1 MKLVRPLLYG
11 TMEYK
16 EITWQFEGSTD
27 TMDQP
32 LRKKRIFTYTSFHRD
47 IDSINIRLLAELQR
61 DPRLTMSE
69 LGRRI
74 GMSSPAVTERVRR
87 LEEAG
92 VIQGYRLDVNPAA
105 LGLPITVYVRVRP
118 NAGQLPKIMELAQ
131 QIPEV
136 VECHRVTGEDCFV
149 LKVHIPAIDQLDRL
163 LDGFLLYGS
172 TITTIIQSSP
182 VPLRPP
188 PLPEDDF
195 LDE

>member
-1 MKLVRPLLYG
+1 MDKELKKKRLFTYSSFN
-11 TMEYK
+11 K
-16 EITWQFEGSTD
+16 EI
-27 TMDQP
+27 
-32 LRKKRIFTYTSFHRD
+32 
-47 IDSINIRLLAELQR
+47 DSLNIRILEELQR

-87 LEEAG
+87 LEESG
-92 VIQGYRLDVNPAA
+92 VIRGYSLDLDPAA
-105 LGLPITVYVRVRP
+105 LGLPIAAYVRIRP
-118 NAGQLPKIMELAQ
+118 NSGQLPRIAELAQ

-163 LDGFLLYGS
+163 LDNFLLYGS
-172 TITTIIQSSP
+172 TTTTIIQSSP

-188 PLPEDDF
+188 PLPEDKAT
-195 LDE
+195 E

>member
-1 MKLVRPLLYG
+1 MSQ
-11 TMEYK
+11 E
-16 EITWQFEGSTD
+16 
-27 TMDQP
+27 
-32 LRKKRIFTYTSFHRD
+32 LREKRIFTYTAVNEE
-47 IDSINIRLLAELQR
+47 IDAVNRRVLEELQR

-92 VIQGYRLDVNPAA
+92 VIRGYRLDLNPVA
-105 LGLPITVYVRVRP
+105 LGLPIAAYIRIRP
-118 NAGQLPKIMELAQ
+118 NSGQLPRIAELAQ

-136 VECHRVTGEDCFV
+136 VECHRVTGEDCFI

-163 LDGFLLYGS
+163 LDSFLLYGS
-172 TITTIIQSSP
+172 TTTNIIQSSP

-188 PLPEDDF
+188 PLPEDA
-195 LDE
+195 LQE

>member
-1 MKLVRPLLYG
+1 MP
-11 TMEYK
+11 E
-16 EITWQFEGSTD
+16 S
-27 TMDQP
+27 
-32 LRKKRIFTYTSFHRD
+32 LRTKQLFTYAPQHEALDEVNVR
-47 IDSINIRLLAELQR
+47 ILEELQR

-92 VIQGYRLDVNPAA
+92 VIRGYRLDLNPAA
-105 LGLPITVYVRVRP
+105 LGLPIAAYVRIRP
-118 NAGQLPKIMELAQ
+118 HAGQLPRVAELAQ

-163 LDGFLLYGS
+163 LDTFLIYG
-172 TITTIIQSSP
+172 TTTTSLIQSSP

-188 PLPEDDF
+188 PLPTLE
-195 LDE
+195 